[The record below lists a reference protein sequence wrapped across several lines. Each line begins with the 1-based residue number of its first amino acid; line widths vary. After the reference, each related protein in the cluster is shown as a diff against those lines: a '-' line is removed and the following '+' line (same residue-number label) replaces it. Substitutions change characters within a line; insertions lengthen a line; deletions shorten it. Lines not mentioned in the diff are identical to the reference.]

1 MSMHNACDMVKC
13 MGHIQIRNVPE
24 EVHRTLKAQ
33 AARQGMSLSE
43 YLLRDVVELASRP
56 TLEEMVERVRS
67 RPLVRTTVS
76 AAELVREARE
86 ERGRELG

>member
-1 MSMHNACDMVKC
+1 MGMHNACDMVKC

-76 AAELVREARE
+76 AAELVREACE
-86 ERGRELG
+86 ERDRELG